1 MEIFVLIII
10 SKLSLNINL
19 ALLGYDFLKH
29 IITSV
34 LYIYF
39 E

>member
-1 MEIFVLIII
+1 MEIFVLIIV

-19 ALLGYDFLKH
+19 ALFGYEFLKH

-34 LYIYF
+34 LYIF
-39 E
+39 